1 MRSFWTEPFL
11 WIHLAGFFA
20 LPLCLLLC
28 LFGLAAGTPLLPPF
42 LEILLVALVGTGPV
56 LAMQLL
62 RPFYIFAALFVATN
76 PDRLSTDQ
84 RRLLTLLKTGTQRSA
99 AVVAAALLLVP
110 LWFLYQWA
118 PLAIATTPLP
128 QVRLLGLVVAALA
141 FLACNVFLLLPVSV
155 AILMLTSEA
164 TFAATEPYAADLIRR
179 DFTIFGW
186 QLGRV
191 LPPLTSAATPTPATQ
206 EPQEVP
212 PTPPQTP
219 ASSQKN

>member
-28 LFGLAAGTPLLPPF
+28 LFGLAAGTPLVPPF
-42 LEILLVALVGTGPV
+42 LELLVVALVGTGPV

-76 PDRLSTDQ
+76 PNRLSTDQ
-84 RRLLTLLKTGTQRSA
+84 RRLLSLLKTGTQRVAS
-99 AVVAAALLLVP
+99 VVGAALLLVP
-110 LWFLYQWA
+110 LWLLYQWA
-118 PLAIATTPLP
+118 PLAITTTPLP

-141 FLACNVFLLLPVSV
+141 FLGCNVFLLLPVSV

-164 TFAATEPYAADLIRR
+164 TFSATEPYAADLIAR

-186 QLGRV
+186 QVGRV
-191 LPPLTSAATPTPATQ
+191 LPPLTSTATPAQAIQ

-219 ASSQKN
+219 ASTQKN

>member
-20 LPLCLLLC
+20 LPLCVLFC

-42 LEILLVALVGTGPV
+42 LEVLLVGLLGTGPV
-56 LAMQLL
+56 LAMQLW

-76 PDRLSTDQ
+76 PDRLSADQ
-84 RRLLTLLKTGTQRSA
+84 LRLLTLLKTNVQRIA

-118 PLAIATTPLP
+118 PVAALTTPLP
-128 QVRLLGLVVAALA
+128 QVRLLGLLVAALA
-141 FLACNVFLLLPVSV
+141 FLGCNLFLLLPVSV
-155 AILMLTSEA
+155 AILMLTNEA
-164 TFAATEPYAADLIRR
+164 AFATTETYPADMIRR

-191 LPPLTSAATPTPATQ
+191 LPPLTSNFTAVPATPQ
-206 EPQEVP
+206 PQEAP

-219 ASSQKN
+219 HSS